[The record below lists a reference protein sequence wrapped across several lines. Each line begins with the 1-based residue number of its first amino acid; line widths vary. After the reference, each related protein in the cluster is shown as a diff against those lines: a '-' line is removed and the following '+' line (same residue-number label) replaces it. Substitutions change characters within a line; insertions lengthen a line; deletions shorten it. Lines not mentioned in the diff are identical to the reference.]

1 MPRRLL
7 LLNGAFVIV
16 SALCVLY
23 IGRQLMAPMPL
34 PTAPRSRP
42 APAAPPSGQVEASRA
57 PAAAYTVVSARNLFS
72 PTRSEAPATGVAGGA
87 APPMVKPN
95 LYGVVLR
102 DGAPIAYMEDP
113 ATKRVAGYRVGDS
126 ITGGTLKTISA
137 DSVVIARPD
146 GQVDVRLRDP
156 GKPRPAA
163 TAGAERAPG
172 AIPGVPAVAGA
183 HPPAPSA
190 LPGVIPP
197 VQPAA
202 PPAAATLQ
210 PPSTS
215 AGAPYI
221 PGRRVLPPNL
231 LRRLPQAPLSE
242 PPQQ

>member
-1 MPRRLL
+1 MPKRLL
-7 LLNGAFVIV
+7 LLNGAFVIL

-23 IGRQLMAPMPL
+23 IGRQLMTPMPL
-34 PTAPRSRP
+34 PGAPRSRP
-42 APAAPPSGQVEASRA
+42 APAAPPSGDVQASRA
-57 PAAAYTVVSARNLFS
+57 PATAYTVVSARNLFS

-87 APPMVKPN
+87 APLMVKPN

-113 ATKRVAGYRVGDS
+113 ATKRVAGYRVGDT

-137 DSVVIARPD
+137 DSVVITRPD

-163 TAGAERAPG
+163 TAGATG
-172 AIPGVPAVAGA
+172 TTPGVPAIAGA
-183 HPPAPSA
+183 RPPAPSA

-197 VQPAA
+197 SVQPGA
-202 PPAAATLQ
+202 PPAAALQ
-210 PPSTS
+210 PPSAA